1 VRTPPALSLP
11 FHHRNVAAPVTTAA
25 EPNSEPNSEPEPN
38 PAPDNSAPDIDA
50 ILADLFQNDNAPA
63 TTTATAA
70 PAPANTIFDPF
81 APSTSNHVF
90 VPGQPPIVPSAA
102 LQASVAAQQA
112 LDNMHSAE
120 PASMAGGAGATGAQ
134 APLLVRCVRR
144 ISFCGSAQAVR
155 AYFHSPHH
163 SNPIRSPVIQTLMD
177 LLRSLQNLRRDYNT
191 RVIVNSIH
199 TVNKAVSMLRTNSNK
214 AGHVDHNI
222 AHVASAI
229 LVDFT
234 ASISFE

>member
-1 VRTPPALSLP
+1 MRTPPALSLP
-11 FHHRNVAAPVTTAA
+11 FHHRNVAAPVTASAA

-50 ILADLFQNDNAPA
+50 ILADLFHNDNGPA

-102 LQASVAAQQA
+102 LQASAAAQQA
-112 LDNMHSAE
+112 LDNMHSAV
-120 PASMAGGAGATGAQ
+120 PAPMAGGATGAQ
-134 APLLVRCVRR
+134 APLLVRCVKRLQLCR
-144 ISFCGSAQAVR
+144 SAQAVR
-155 AYFHSPHH
+155 AHFHSPHH

-214 AGHVDHNI
+214 AGHVDHHI